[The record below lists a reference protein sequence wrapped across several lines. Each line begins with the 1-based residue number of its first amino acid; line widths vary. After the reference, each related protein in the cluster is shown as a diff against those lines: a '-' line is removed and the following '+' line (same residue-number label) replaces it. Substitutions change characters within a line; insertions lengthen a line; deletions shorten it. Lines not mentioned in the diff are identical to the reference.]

1 MIALFP
7 NCAFLSETSRMLAV
21 ARALRERGEEVALA
35 SQGGPYEGL
44 LDESGLPWTRLSPGM
59 GREEALDVVR
69 RIVALGYGADPLHS
83 RAFLHETV
91 RSERIGA

>member
-59 GREEALDVVR
+59 GREEASTSCAGSWRSATGRIRSTRAPSCTR
-69 RIVALGYGADPLHS
+69 RCAPSA
-83 RAFLHETV
+83 
-91 RSERIGA
+91 